1 MSFQFCLLRSQFR
14 DEPFFGAPSEEGKRG
29 RGTEKTP
36 AVIAM
41 SLDEEGHPEY
51 VKIQV
56 VENVD
61 GATIV
66 EMAQETITAGSTIST
81 DGLSAYNA
89 LNEAGYDHQGEKFD
103 PENNPKHLHWV
114 HVVISNLKALIMGT
128 YHGLDKKH
136 LQRYFDEFC
145 WRFNRR
151 RFGNQLFNRLLE
163 ACASTTTI
171 TYEQLIVASLA

>member
-1 MSFQFCLLRSQFR
+1 MDNFRRSR
-14 DEPFFGAPSEEGKRG
+14 VDDAFFGAPSEEGKRG

-36 AVIAM
+36 AVITM

-56 VENVD
+56 LENVD
-61 GATIV
+61 GAPIVNVAKGTIIPG
-66 EMAQETITAGSTIST
+66 ATIST

-89 LNEAGYDHQGEKFD
+89 LGEAGYEHQGEKFD
-103 PENNPKHLHWV
+103 PENNPKHLHWL
-114 HVVISNLKALIMGT
+114 HVIISNFKAFVAGT

-151 RFGNQLFNRLLE
+151 RFSNQFFNRLLE
-163 ACASTTTI
+163 ACASTTAI
-171 TYEQLIVASLA
+171 TYSQLVGSDVA